1 MLQNKLK
8 ASLLLSRNLSFFAF
22 FPLSK
27 RAFDVVKGVLASLV
41 NPLREMLQ
49 NKLKAILL
57 LSRNLSFLL
66 FFCCQSELYQR
77 AKSKKASLS
86 ASF

>member
-8 ASLLLSRNLSFFAF
+8 ASLLLSRNLY
-22 FPLSK
+22 
-27 RAFDVVKGVLASLV
+27 
-41 NPLREMLQ
+41 
-49 NKLKAILL
+49 
-57 LSRNLSFLL
+57 FLL
-66 FFCCQSELYQR
+66 FFRRQSKLYQR